1 MRQLIIYK
9 QITNRD
15 SLAFDKYLLE
25 ISKYKLLTIDE
36 EIELAKRIKR
46 DDREALEQ
54 LVKSNL
60 RFVVSVAKQYQ
71 NQGLCLT
78 DLISEGNLGLI
89 KAAMRFDESR
99 GFKFISY
106 CVWWIRQSI
115 LQALAE
121 KARMIRL
128 PQNKIGSVTK
138 IKKAFI
144 RLEQEHHREPTSEEV
159 ALSLQTTSD
168 AVEMVMKVSSNPVSM
183 DSPVE
188 DGQGSLYDLIL
199 NDDSPSP
206 DWELMRNSLILEI
219 ERTLATLNEREA
231 EVVRYSFGL
240 GGYPQ
245 YSLSEIGFELGLST
259 ERVRQIRDKAVKK
272 LKNNFRNR
280 LLKGYL

>member
-1 MRQLIIYK
+1 MRQLIISK

-15 SLAFDKYLLE
+15 SLALDKYLLE
-25 ISKYKLLTIDE
+25 ISKYKLLTIEE

-46 DDREALEQ
+46 DDREALDL

-78 DLISEGNLGLI
+78 DLINEGNLGLI

-106 CVWWIRQSI
+106 SVWWIRQSI
-115 LQALAE
+115 LQAVYE

-128 PQNKIGSVTK
+128 PQHKIGSVTK
-138 IKKAFI
+138 IKRAFI
-144 RLEQEHHREPTSEEV
+144 RLEQEHHREPTSEEI
-159 ALSLQTTSD
+159 ALSLKTTPD
-168 AVEMVMKVSSNPVSM
+168 AVDLAMKVSSSPVSM
-183 DSPVE
+183 DSPLE
-188 DGQGSLYDLIL
+188 EGQGSLYDLIL
-199 NDDSPSP
+199 NEESPSP
-206 DWELMRNSLILEI
+206 DTELMRNSLILEI

-240 GGYPQ
+240 GGYPP
-245 YSLSEIGFELGLST
+245 YSLDEIGLALDLSP
-259 ERVRQIRDKAVKK
+259 ERVRQIKDKAVKK
-272 LKNNFRNR
+272 LKNSFRNR
-280 LLKGYL
+280 LLRAYL